1 MARLKVAV
9 LISGRGS
16 NLQAL
21 LEAAQARDYP
31 AEIVQVI
38 SNEATAPG
46 LAHAQAA
53 GVPADVVD
61 HRDFKS
67 RPGFEA
73 ALNANLTAA
82 GAELVVLAGF
92 MRVLTADLVHA
103 WQDRMINVH
112 PSLLPAF
119 PGASAVRDALAAGV
133 KITGTTVHYVR
144 EAVDDGPILAQAAVP
159 VLADDDVNTLGT
171 RIRAVEHEL
180 VPDSVARIAR
190 DGSSMVG
197 KWVQTGDAPSADDR
211 LTNPRLSARSS
222 QPVAPDRGLGS

>member
-21 LEAAQARDYP
+21 LEAVRTPDYP
-31 AEIVQVI
+31 AEIVQVV

-46 LAHAQAA
+46 LAHAEAA
-53 GVPADVVD
+53 DVPAEVVD

-73 ALNANLTAA
+73 ALNATLTAA
-82 GAELVVLAGF
+82 GADLIVLAGF
-92 MRVLTADLVHA
+92 MRILTADLVES
-103 WQDRMINVH
+103 WRDRMINVH

-119 PGASAVRDALAAGV
+119 QGSSAVRDALADGV
-133 KITGTTVHYVR
+133 KITGMTIHYVR

-159 VLADDDVNTLGT
+159 VLNGDDVNTLGT
-171 RIRAVEHEL
+171 RIRALEHAL
-180 VPDSVARIAR
+180 LPTCVARIAR
-190 DGSSMVG
+190 GEPDVVG
-197 KWVQTGDAPSADDR
+197 KWVQAGEEPQADAYLA
-211 LTNPRLSARSS
+211 NPRR
-222 QPVAPDRGLGS
+222 

>member
-21 LEAAQARDYP
+21 LAAAADPDYP
-31 AEIVQVI
+31 AEIVRVI

-46 LAHAQAA
+46 LAHAEAA
-53 GVPADVVD
+53 GVPTEVVE

-73 ALNANLTAA
+73 ALNATLIDA

-92 MRVLTADLVHA
+92 MRVLTADFVDSWPDRLV
-103 WQDRMINVH
+103 NVH

-119 PGASAVRDALAAGV
+119 PGAAAVRDALAAGV
-133 KITGTTVHYVR
+133 KVTGTTIHFVR

-159 VLADDDVNTLGT
+159 VLAGDDTDSLGS
-171 RIRAVEHEL
+171 RIRTVEHAL
-180 VPDSVARIAR
+180 LPRCVARIAR
-190 DGSSMVG
+190 GGVSVVG
-197 KWVQTGDAPSADDR
+197 KWVTMDDEPPAEAV
-211 LTNPRLSARSS
+211 LTNPA
-222 QPVAPDRGLGS
+222 V

>member
-21 LEAAQARDYP
+21 LAAAEAPGYP

-38 SNEATAPG
+38 SNESTAPG
-46 LAHAQAA
+46 LAHAEAA
-53 GVPADVVD
+53 GVPTEVVD

-73 ALNANLTAA
+73 ALNARLIAA

-92 MRVLTADLVHA
+92 MRVLTADFVDS
-103 WQDRMINVH
+103 WPDRLINVH

-119 PGASAVRDALAAGV
+119 PGAAAVHDALAAGV
-133 KITGTTVHYVR
+133 KITGTTVHFVR

-159 VLADDDVNTLGT
+159 VLSGDDTDSLGT
-171 RIRAVEHEL
+171 RIRAVEHTL
-180 VPDSVARIAR
+180 LPHCVARIAR
-190 DGSSMVG
+190 GGVNVVG
-197 KWVQTGDAPSADDR
+197 KWASMDDEPPANTR
-211 LTNPRLSARSS
+211 LTNPS
-222 QPVAPDRGLGS
+222 V